1 MPAWWKT
8 MYPELFEIY
17 LKKISI
23 ASFYSLDVILSVNCR
38 NILRDKCFII
48 NIALFEK
55 QIVKMLREGLY

>member
-1 MPAWWKT
+1 

-17 LKKISI
+17 LKKFSI
-23 ASFYSLDVILSVNCR
+23 VSFYSLDVIISVNCR

-55 QIVKMLREGLY
+55 QIVKMLREGPY